1 MEENKDSNFNEQDNQ
16 DSIKNKNSSKN
27 KKSRFISKDKKINCW
42 KYLFIALLTINI
54 IFVGTI
60 AGKIFMGYNSNVN
73 PKIEE
78 KHELDVANK
87 VAKIEMTSSQVNN
100 LVNSYLK
107 DFQTSKMKYNFYL
120 GDVAT
125 FTGTYKFLFMNI
137 PLSITFTPL
146 AMDNGDIE
154 LKVENIS
161 AGSIN
166 LPKDKALDYIKSTYD
181 FPSFVSINGQKEKVT
196 IALPQ
201 MELPNNFLVEVDQ
214 IDLKNEK
221 LSFNLLQK

>member
-1 MEENKDSNFNEQDNQ
+1 MEENKDSNINDQKIQ
-16 DSIKNKNSSKN
+16 DSNKKDSSSKN
-27 KKSRFISKDKKINCW
+27 IKSRLKNKDKKINWW

-54 IFVGTI
+54 IFIGSI
-60 AGKIFMGYNSNVN
+60 AGKIFVGYNSNVN

-78 KHELDVANK
+78 KHELDIANK
-87 VAKIEMTSSQVNN
+87 VAKIEMTTSQVNN

-107 DFQTSKMKYNFYL
+107 DFQTSKMTYNFYL

-146 AMDNGDIE
+146 SMDNGNIE
-154 LKVENIS
+154 LKVEKIS
-161 AGSIN
+161 AGNIN

-181 FPSFVSINGQKEKVT
+181 FPSFVSINGQEEKVT
-196 IALPQ
+196 IALSQ
-201 MELPNNFLVEVDQ
+201 MELPNNFFVEVDQ

-221 LSFNLLQK
+221 LAFNLLQK

>member
-1 MEENKDSNFNEQDNQ
+1 MEENKDSNINDQKIQ
-16 DSIKNKNSSKN
+16 DSNKKDSSSKN
-27 KKSRFISKDKKINCW
+27 IKSRLKNKDKKINWW
-42 KYLFIALLTINI
+42 KYLFIALLAINI
-54 IFVGTI
+54 IFIGSI
-60 AGKIFMGYNSNVN
+60 AGKIFVGYNSNVN

-78 KHELDVANK
+78 NHELDVANK
-87 VAKIEMTSSQVNN
+87 VAKIEMTSSQVNS

-107 DFQTSKMKYNFYL
+107 DFQTSNMTYNFYL

-154 LKVENIS
+154 LKVEKIS
-161 AGSIN
+161 AGNIN

-181 FPSFVSINGQKEKVT
+181 FPSFVSINGQKEKAT
-196 IALPQ
+196 IALSQ
-201 MELPNNFLVEVDQ
+201 IELPNNLLVEVDQ

-221 LSFNLLQK
+221 LAFNLLQK